1 MRKLTEKNYK
11 NLPEV
16 RKKRDEEQ
24 MKEQKKKEL
33 MNRGLAKN
41 DYCKAKMNL

>member
-1 MRKLTEKNYK
+1 MRKLTEKNYN

-33 MNRGLAKN
+33 MNRIKNAKEFEQVI
-41 DYCKAKMNL
+41 